1 MFQDCDQLF
10 RFRQME
16 NAALGARS
24 RGTTVSSFILYT
36 NKHGYI
42 SSNFYPGSAV
52 WFHVT
57 NHHIKCCHFR
67 RNTLPSTYWF
77 QIKRQYFHSS
87 ISVCLFCVSQPHKHS
102 HPLRKVHPYAHT
114 HLLFSPR
121 SLILY

>member
-1 MFQDCDQLF
+1 MFQDCDQSFGSDKWKMQLW
-10 RFRQME
+10 
-16 NAALGARS
+16 ALAL
-24 RGTTVSSFILYT
+24 TELLYPPSFCTPT
-36 NKHGYI
+36 NTDI
-42 SSNFYPGSAV
+42 SSNLYPGSAV

-67 RNTLPSTYWF
+67 RNTLPSIYWF

-87 ISVCLFCVSQPHKHS
+87 ISVCLFCVSLTLTPTEKS
-102 HPLRKVHPYAHT
+102 APLCTHTHT